1 MINLQMFFDQDAV
14 ASFEQALKRRLMR
27 VNLERLNIDYSDNV
41 IYPDLT

>member
-1 MINLQMFFDQDAV
+1 MFFDQETV
-14 ASFEQALKRRLMR
+14 AGLEQALKRRFVQ